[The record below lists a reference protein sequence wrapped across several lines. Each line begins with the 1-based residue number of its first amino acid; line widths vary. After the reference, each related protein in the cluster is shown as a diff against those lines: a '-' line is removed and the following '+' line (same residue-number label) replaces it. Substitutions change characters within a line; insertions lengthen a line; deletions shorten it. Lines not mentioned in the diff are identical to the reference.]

1 MPIGISVYA
10 TVDLSQAKYSNHDRK
25 TGVSPITILTSTS
38 SCLKF
43 TKKHISSPRHDPRES
58 SVGFDFCVSAQEGRE
73 KRQAT

>member
-43 TKKHISSPRHDPRES
+43 TKKHVSSPGTIRVNRP
-58 SVGFDFCVSAQEGRE
+58 SVLTFA
-73 KRQAT
+73 